1 VKTISLKKVS
11 AVAVDSLGFGLL
23 SVVPANAGAGDIA
36 TTASIASI
44 KVTAPTLPTANAAAA
59 FTIGFTTASEI
70 ATTVADTVL
79 IRAAITSAP
88 TGGIAPFTGA
98 FVAVTGARD
107 GLGTAGASGA
117 GKLTAAVAA
126 AANSVWAAGA
136 SYSIG
141 TMTFTPQK
149 AGSYSISFYH
159 DQNNNSALDN
169 GEVFQT
175 SSITVGAANGYS
187 NTVSTIYSTKLSTAA
202 AASAATAATNGNPT
216 RDKAMST
223 TRAGTI
229 SVSLNTATN
238 TSAAAFVAKV
248 EAIVSGSG
256 YVDVVNEAAP
266 GNTTGCYAAGATTP
280 LRSDSIT
287 TISQQVVTVY
297 PCSDGTAG
305 KGTITIKV
313 TDTDGVV
320 YTLGTVDTLFTDA
333 ATTLGL
339 VATNYTIAP
348 ASGGDIGK
356 YTGMG
361 TRDSAAK
368 IPATILVTKDSAG
381 NAVTH
386 ANTPSGLTSNTA
398 VLTGGTCTVDDGNVT
413 YGSGGAGYWNCYVTS
428 ATAAKSGDTATI
440 TWRVLNADGVT
451 YTTLTPVT
459 YTIGGVIAKEV
470 VTLNKATFAPGEAMT
485 LTVTA
490 TDAAGKPAY
499 DGQAVF
505 AAQTTASMTITGL
518 PTTTLL
524 TKGGTA
530 ITTANTLFAPSTAGA
545 FTIFGTGTD
554 AAATKLSVSG
564 SVDNGNAALLT
575 QIDAL
580 NAKIVALNALIA
592 KIMKKLGVK

>member
-11 AVAVDSLGFGLL
+11 AIAVASLGFGLL
-23 SVVPANAGAGDIA
+23 SVVPASATKGDAIA
-36 TTASIASI
+36 ATDLASIS
-44 KVTAPTLPTANAAAA
+44 VTAPTAPTAGSAAA
-59 FTIGFTTASEI
+59 FTLGITSA
-70 ATTVADTVL
+70 ATWALTVNDGVL
-79 IRAAITSAP
+79 LRAKIMSAP
-88 TGGIAPFTGA
+88 TGAVSAFTGA
-98 FVAVTGARD
+98 FVAVTGWED
-107 GLGTAGASGA
+107 GSGAVGASGA
-117 GKLTAAVAA
+117 GKLTAAKIT
-126 AANSVWAAGA
+126 ANLA
-136 SYSIG
+136 SG
-141 TMTFTPQK
+141 TSASLGTLSFTPAK
-149 AGSYSISFYH
+149 AGDYDITFYH
-159 DQNNNSALDN
+159 DQDADSVIDGN
-169 GEVFQT
+169 EVTQT
-175 SSITVGAANGYS
+175 AKITVGAANGYS

-216 RDKAMST
+216 RNKSMST

-238 TSAAAFVAKV
+238 TSAVSFVAKV
-248 EAIVSGSG
+248 EAVAAGSG

-266 GNTTGCYAAGATTP
+266 GNTTGCYASGATTP

-305 KGTITIKV
+305 TGTITIKV
-313 TDTDGVV
+313 TDTAGASFTLGVV
-320 YTLGTVDTLFTDA
+320 NVLYTDSAKNLS
-333 ATTLGL
+333 L

-348 ASGGDIGK
+348 ELGGDLGR
-356 YTGMG
+356 YATMA
-361 TRDSAAK
+361 TRNASTK
-368 IPATILVTKDSAG
+368 IPATVLKTTDAAGSA
-381 NAVTH
+381 VSH
-386 ANTPSGLTSNTA
+386 ANTVSGKSSNTA
-398 VLTGGTCTVDDGNVT
+398 VLTGGTCEVDDGDTT
-413 YGSGGAGYWNCYVTS
+413 YGSGGDGFYNCYVTS

-440 TWRVLNADGVT
+440 TWRVLSSDGVT
-451 YTTLTPVT
+451 YTELAAVT
-459 YTIGGVIAKEV
+459 YTIGGKIAKEV
-470 VTLNKATFAPGEAMT
+470 LTLNKAAFAPGEAMT

-505 AAQTTASMTITGL
+505 AAQTTSSMTITGL

-530 ITTANTLFAPSTAGA
+530 VTKANTLFAPSTAGA

-554 AAATKLSVSG
+554 AAAAALSVAG